1 MIHGTTKTNYWCKL
15 IVPSRRFSR
24 GHRRIVVDHVRNS
37 VPRRGRSQQTST
49 CTAWSTSAA
58 RSATRSTSA
67 TRSASFAVRRRITS
81 FRQRATNTTAA
92 AAGDAGGEAVPR
104 ETVVLGKT

>member
-1 MIHGTTKTNYWCKL
+1 M
-15 IVPSRRFSR
+15 
-24 GHRRIVVDHVRNS
+24 VDHVRNS

-49 CTAWSTSAA
+49 STSTAWSTSAA

-67 TRSASFAVRRRITS
+67 TGSAAFAVRRRITS

-92 AAGDAGGEAVPR
+92 ATGDAGGEAVTR
-104 ETVVLGKT
+104 ETVAVGKT

>member
-1 MIHGTTKTNYWCKL
+1 M
-15 IVPSRRFSR
+15 
-24 GHRRIVVDHVRNS
+24 VDDVRNS

-49 CTAWSTSAA
+49 STAWSASAA
-58 RSATRSTSA
+58 RSAARSTSA

-92 AAGDAGGEAVPR
+92 AGDAGGEAVTG
-104 ETVVLGKT
+104 ETVVLGET